1 MAAADTGGFSVLII
15 DRDRTTRDAIQSLCE
30 ALGIASIVTSS
41 QPNAVKTY
49 RDNPILVV
57 FLDAE
62 MAQLNARVLA
72 LELDRLAA
80 DRQRKRPPLVLL
92 YENHD
97 ILSNTG
103 LIKLPLSRPMKKPV
117 ALAEVYEILAAVG
130 LIGAG
135 PHAKNDGMDAEISAY
150 NTFLA
155 QTEAMLRNMVKDFLE
170 P

>member
-1 MAAADTGGFSVLII
+1 MAAAETGGFSVLIL
-15 DRDRTTRDAIQSLCE
+15 DRDRATRDAIQGLCE
-30 ALGIASIVTSS
+30 VLGIASILTST
-41 QPNAVKTY
+41 QPIAVKTY
-49 RDNPILVV
+49 RDNPILVLFV
-57 FLDAE
+57 DAE
-62 MAQLNARVLA
+62 MAELNARVLA

-80 DRQRKRPPLVLL
+80 ERQQKRPPLVLL

-103 LIKLPLSRPMKKPV
+103 LIELPLSRPIKKPV
-117 ALAEVYEILAAVG
+117 ALTEVYEILAAVG

-135 PHAKNDGMDAEISAY
+135 PHGKNDGSDAEISAY

-155 QTEAMLRNMVKDFLE
+155 QTEAMLRNMVRDFLE

>member
-1 MAAADTGGFSVLII
+1 MAAAETGGFRVLII
-15 DRDRTTRDAIQSLCE
+15 DRDRATRDAIQGLCE
-30 ALGIASIVTSS
+30 VLGITSIVTSS
-41 QPNAVKTY
+41 QPIAVKTY

-72 LELDRLAA
+72 LELDRLSA
-80 DRQRKRPPLVLL
+80 DRQQKRPPLVLL
-92 YENHD
+92 YEHHD
-97 ILSNTG
+97 NLSNSG
-103 LIKLPLSRPMKKPV
+103 LIELPRSRPMQKPV

-130 LIGAG
+130 SIGAG
-135 PHAKNDGMDAEISAY
+135 PSAKNDGIDAEISAY